1 VTGTYIPIP
10 PISGCTTT
18 SCPILCVDPDD
29 RAREETA
36 DALRAAFEAP
46 GPSIDIVTA
55 GTVAEADA
63 ALTTDTAAVITEYT
77 LPDGTGCDVIRAARD
92 TCPDAGCVLYT
103 DTDPDTIDTDE
114 LRGSI
119 TEYVGKGSAFG
130 ADRLTQL
137 IRTTVETRS
146 QTTYPVPQTETE
158 RLAALRSYGLDS
170 ESDGLDSESD
180 GLDSE
185 GDGLDSEELV
195 SSLER
200 ITDVAAAYFDAER
213 ASVNI
218 IGEHSQDFLACY
230 GDVTEWEAMD
240 REDSIC
246 TFTILEDSGVMTVE
260 DVTKDPRFE
269 SRSETLL
276 EMGIHA
282 YIGANLVTPSG
293 LAIGSLC
300 VYDDEPR
307 SFSPADEAYLRD
319 LAAVAMELIEL
330 RTDQAATAA
339 ADGGSR

>member
-1 VTGTYIPIP
+1 MARR
-10 PISGCTTT
+10 
-18 SCPILCVDPDD
+18 ILCVDPDD
-29 RAREETA
+29 DARTETV
-36 DALRAAFEAP
+36 DALRAEFEAP
-46 GPSIDIVTA
+46 GPSIEIVTA

-63 ALTTDTAAVITEYT
+63 ALTTDTAAVVTEYT
-77 LPDGTGCDVIRAARD
+77 LPDGTGFDVITAARD

-103 DTDPDTIDTDE
+103 DVDPDTIATDE
-114 LRGSI
+114 LRGAI

-130 ADRLTQL
+130 AERLTGL
-137 IRTTVETRS
+137 VRTTVETKP
-146 QTTYPVPQTETE
+146 QTTYPVPQTEAE
-158 RLAALRSYGLDS
+158 RLAALRSYDLDS
-170 ESDGLDSESD
+170 EDDGRDSEDDGRDSEDD

-185 GDGLDSEELV
+185 GLV

-200 ITDVAAAYFDAER
+200 ITDVAAAYFDADQ

-230 GDVTEWEAMD
+230 GDAEGWEAMD

-246 TFTILEDSGVMTVE
+246 TFTILEDRGVMTVE
-260 DVTKDPRFE
+260 DVTEDPRFE

-276 EMGIHA
+276 EMGIRA
-282 YIGANLVTPSG
+282 YVGANLVTPAG

-330 RTDQAATAA
+330 RTGPAA
-339 ADGGSR
+339 ADGGRR

>member
-1 VTGTYIPIP
+1 MARR
-10 PISGCTTT
+10 
-18 SCPILCVDPDD
+18 ILCVDPDD
-29 RAREETA
+29 DARTETV
-36 DALRAAFEAP
+36 DALRAEFEAP
-46 GPSIDIVTA
+46 GPSIEIVTA

-63 ALTTDTAAVITEYT
+63 ALTTDTAAVVTEYT
-77 LPDGTGCDVIRAARD
+77 LPDGTGFDVITAARD

-103 DTDPDTIDTDE
+103 DVDPDTIATDE
-114 LRGSI
+114 LRGAI

-130 ADRLTQL
+130 AERLTGL
-137 IRTTVETRS
+137 VRTTVETKP
-146 QTTYPVPQTETE
+146 QTTYPVPQTEAE
-158 RLAALRSYGLDS
+158 RLAALRSYDLDS
-170 ESDGLDSESD
+170 EDDGLDSEDD
-180 GLDSE
+180 GRDSEDDGRDSE
-185 GDGLDSEELV
+185 GLV

-200 ITDVAAAYFDAER
+200 ITDVAAAYFDADQ

-230 GDVTEWEAMD
+230 GDAEGWEAMD

-246 TFTILEDSGVMTVE
+246 TFTILEDRGVMTVE
-260 DVTKDPRFE
+260 DVTEDPRFE

-282 YIGANLVTPSG
+282 YVGANLVTPTG

-330 RTDQAATAA
+330 RTGPAA
-339 ADGGSR
+339 ADGGRR

>member
-1 VTGTYIPIP
+1 MARR
-10 PISGCTTT
+10 
-18 SCPILCVDPDD
+18 ILCVDPDD
-29 RAREETA
+29 DARTETV
-36 DALRAAFEAP
+36 DALRAEFEAP
-46 GPSIDIVTA
+46 GPSIEIVTA

-63 ALTTDTAAVITEYT
+63 ALTTDTAAVVTEYT
-77 LPDGTGCDVIRAARD
+77 LPDGTGFDVITAARD

-103 DTDPDTIDTDE
+103 DVDPDTIATDE
-114 LRGSI
+114 LRGAI

-130 ADRLTQL
+130 AERLTGL
-137 IRTTVETRS
+137 VRTTVETKP
-146 QTTYPVPQTETE
+146 QTTYPVPQTEAE
-158 RLAALRSYGLDS
+158 RLAALRSYDLDS
-170 ESDGLDSESD
+170 EDDGLDSEDD

-185 GDGLDSEELV
+185 DDGRDSEGLV

-200 ITDVAAAYFDAER
+200 ITDVAAAYFDADQ

-230 GDVTEWEAMD
+230 GDAEGWEAMD

-246 TFTILEDSGVMTVE
+246 TFTILEDRGVMTVE
-260 DVTKDPRFE
+260 DVTEDPRFE

-276 EMGIHA
+276 EMGIRA
-282 YIGANLVTPSG
+282 YVGANLVTPAG

-330 RTDQAATAA
+330 RTGPAA
-339 ADGGSR
+339 ADGGRR

>member
-1 VTGTYIPIP
+1 MM
-10 PISGCTTT
+10 SRR
-18 SCPILCVDPDD
+18 ILCVDPDD
-29 RAREETA
+29 RARGETA
-36 DALRAAFEAP
+36 DALRAEFEAP

-55 GTVAEADA
+55 GTVAEANA

-77 LPDGTGCDVIRAARD
+77 LPDGTGFDVISAARD

-103 DTDPDTIDTDE
+103 GTDPSTIDTDE

-137 IRTTVETRS
+137 IRTTIETRS

-170 ESDGLDSESD
+170 EGDGLDSEGD
-180 GLDSE
+180 GFDSE

-200 ITDVAAAYFDAER
+200 ITDVAAAYFDADQ

-230 GDVTEWEAMD
+230 GDATEWEAMD
-240 REDSIC
+240 REDSI
-246 TFTILEDSGVMTVE
+246 
-260 DVTKDPRFE
+260 
-269 SRSETLL
+269 
-276 EMGIHA
+276 
-282 YIGANLVTPSG
+282 
-293 LAIGSLC
+293 
-300 VYDDEPR
+300 
-307 SFSPADEAYLRD
+307 
-319 LAAVAMELIEL
+319 
-330 RTDQAATAA
+330 
-339 ADGGSR
+339 

>member
-1 VTGTYIPIP
+1 MARR
-10 PISGCTTT
+10 
-18 SCPILCVDPDD
+18 ILCVDPDD
-29 RAREETA
+29 DARTETV
-36 DALRAAFEAP
+36 DALRAEFEAP
-46 GPSIDIVTA
+46 GPSIEIVTA

-63 ALTTDTAAVITEYT
+63 ALTTDTAAVVTEYT
-77 LPDGTGCDVIRAARD
+77 LPDGTGFDVITAARD

-103 DTDPDTIDTDE
+103 DVDPDTIATDE
-114 LRGSI
+114 LRGAI

-130 ADRLTQL
+130 AERLTGL
-137 IRTTVETRS
+137 VRTTVETKP
-146 QTTYPVPQTETE
+146 QTTYPVPQTEAE
-158 RLAALRSYGLDS
+158 RLAALRSYDLDS
-170 ESDGLDSESD
+170 EDDGLDSEDD

-185 GDGLDSEELV
+185 GLV

-200 ITDVAAAYFDAER
+200 ITDVAAAYFDADQ

-230 GDVTEWEAMD
+230 GDAEGWEAMD

-246 TFTILEDSGVMTVE
+246 TFTILEDRGVMTVE
-260 DVTKDPRFE
+260 DVTEDPRFE

-276 EMGIHA
+276 EMGIRA
-282 YIGANLVTPSG
+282 YVGANLVTPAG

-330 RTDQAATAA
+330 RTGPAA
-339 ADGGSR
+339 ADGGRR

>member
-1 VTGTYIPIP
+1 MARR
-10 PISGCTTT
+10 
-18 SCPILCVDPDD
+18 ILCVDPDD
-29 RAREETA
+29 DARTETV
-36 DALRAAFEAP
+36 DALRAEFEAP
-46 GPSIDIVTA
+46 GPSIEIVTA

-63 ALTTDTAAVITEYT
+63 ALTTDTAAVVTEYT
-77 LPDGTGCDVIRAARD
+77 LPDGTGFDVITAARD

-103 DTDPDTIDTDE
+103 DVDPDTIATDE
-114 LRGSI
+114 LRGAI

-130 ADRLTQL
+130 AERLTGL
-137 IRTTVETRS
+137 VRTTVETKP
-146 QTTYPVPQTETE
+146 QTTYPVPQTEAE
-158 RLAALRSYGLDS
+158 RLAALRSYDLNS
-170 ESDGLDSESD
+170 EDDGR
-180 GLDSE
+180 DSE
-185 GDGLDSEELV
+185 GLV

-200 ITDVAAAYFDAER
+200 ITDVAAAYFDADQ

-230 GDVTEWEAMD
+230 GDAEGWEAMD

-246 TFTILEDSGVMTVE
+246 TFTILEDRGVMTVE
-260 DVTKDPRFE
+260 DVTEDPRFE

-276 EMGIHA
+276 EMGIRA
-282 YIGANLVTPSG
+282 YVGANLVTPAG

-330 RTDQAATAA
+330 RTGPAA
-339 ADGGSR
+339 ADGGRR